1 MGSKIYK
8 GESMNVGNK
17 IMENS
22 PKLITIEF
30 VKTQDGVGC
39 GMATTGG
46 FLELVKLAGK
56 NDDWLTNQMLIRLE
70 PVCSEMAKLVKEL
83 EQDIYKN
90 AFAALQREINS
101 QQN

>member
-22 PKLITIEF
+22 PKLVTIEF

-46 FLELVKLAGK
+46 FLELLKLAGK
-56 NDDWLTNQMLIRLE
+56 DREWLTNQMVSRLE
-70 PVCSEMAKLVKEL
+70 PVCSEMAKLVKDL

-90 AFAALQREINS
+90 AITALQREIDR
-101 QQN
+101 QQS